1 MSLQILAL
9 KISRVSY
16 DCSDSFQ
23 LIQYRHALLFLLL
36 HLLTA
41 HNRLTASER
50 TLNLSAQATK
60 LNCNLLF
67 RLQCVCVGDLPA
79 RLKFVLCSNV
89 NIKTLSEAK
98 LIDMN

>member
-9 KISRVSY
+9 KVSRVGH

-36 HLLTA
+36 RLLTA

-50 TLNLSAQATK
+50 TLNLFSSGYETE
-60 LNCNLLF
+60 
-67 RLQCVCVGDLPA
+67 LQFTLSPPCVCVGDLPA

-89 NIKTLSEAK
+89 NDKTL
-98 LIDMN
+98 NRVR